1 MNKLI
6 FLVIPLFLLLSGCAT
21 SKKVSQIEQ
30 RIAVLENKTAMME
43 QKQEPVVSESK
54 DTSESTG
61 VKSDTG
67 ETASKDISMSIRD
80 VQTALKNAGFYKGT
94 IDGKIGKNTRK
105 AIRAFQK
112 ANDLKVDGIIGS
124 KTKDALAKYLNAGT
138 K

>member
-1 MNKLI
+1 MGKLI
-6 FLVIPLFLLLSGCAT
+6 FLAIPLFLLLSGCAT

-30 RIAVLENKTAMME
+30 RIAVLENKTAMIE
-43 QKQEPVVSESK
+43 QKQEPVVPESK
-54 DTSESTG
+54 DNLETTGMKSE
-61 VKSDTG
+61 TG
-67 ETASKDISMSIRD
+67 EAAPKDIQMSMRD

-105 AIRAFQK
+105 AIRSFQK

>member
-1 MNKLI
+1 
-6 FLVIPLFLLLSGCAT
+6 LFRNP
-21 SKKVSQIEQ
+21 KIIWK
-30 RIAVLENKTAMME
+30 
-43 QKQEPVVSESK
+43 SE
-54 DTSESTG
+54 
-61 VKSDTG
+61 TG
-67 ETASKDISMSIRD
+67 EAAPKDIQMSMRD

-105 AIRAFQK
+105 AIRSFQK